1 MRSNG
6 QRFETPL
13 GNSLGGDILLGTN
26 YGVNNVNREHPRVQR
41 WRVAVQREVLR
52 STSVEIAYNAA
63 LGDRLGMNIE
73 QSYVPEQ
80 FYASGNVRDTAQQTL
95 LQGNVTNPFHISN
108 FESLRTSDPDLYQ
121 RLAGNAFFTSTTIQ
135 RQFLIRDFPAYGITG
150 NTPGIV
156 YNELPV
162 GKNKT
167 HALELNV
174 TRRYANGIAGNFS
187 YMFTHSDDLI
197 RVETYEREPTLWQP
211 SNNARPHRISASGM
225 ADLPFGES
233 RPFLNEGGVLAAIL
247 GDWQLSGTFEYQPAQ
262 LLNWN
267 NLFFYGDLEDI
278 QLDNPT
284 LDRWFNTDAG
294 FEKDPNK
301 VPANFQKRSF
311 PFRVDGVR
319 GFNLLTTNLSLL
331 RNIRVGG
338 SKVVSLRVNAQ
349 NLFNR
354 QGWNAPNLTPTS
366 TQFGMITTPSGMA
379 MRFVTFVAKF
389 TF

>member
-1 MRSNG
+1 MARG
-6 QRFETPL
+6 
-13 GNSLGGDILLGTN
+13 
-26 YGVNNVNREHPRVQR
+26 
-41 WRVAVQREVLR
+41 VQRELLP
-52 STSVEIAYNAA
+52 STSIEIAYNGV

-73 QSYVPEQ
+73 QSYVPEE
-80 FYASGNVRDTAQQTL
+80 FYAGGNVRDPAQQTL

-108 FESLRTSDPDLYQ
+108 FESLRTSDPALYQ

-135 RQFLIRDFPAYGITG
+135 RQFLIRGFPEYGNG
-150 NTPGIV
+150 NGIV
-156 YNELPV
+156 YNELPL
-162 GKNKT
+162 GQNRT

-174 TRRYANGIAGNFS
+174 QRRYANGLAGNFS
-187 YMFTHSDDLI
+187 YMFTKSDDLI
-197 RVETYEREPTLWQP
+197 RVETYERTPTLWQP

-225 ADLPFGES
+225 ADLPFGPS
-233 RPFLNEGGVLAAIL
+233 RPFLDNGGVLAAIL
-247 GDWQLSGTFEYQPAQ
+247 RDWQLSGTFEYQPAQ

-267 NLFFYGDLEDI
+267 NLFFYGNLEDI
-278 QLDNPT
+278 PLDSPT

-311 PFRVDGVR
+311 PFRVDDVR
-319 GFNLLTTNLSLL
+319 GYNLLTTNMSLL

-338 SKVVSLRVNAQ
+338 SQMVSLRVNAQ

-354 QGWNAPNLTPTS
+354 QGWNAPNLNPTS